1 MRQRNSVHLLII
13 AVLGLVSIYL
23 ALPVNKPAEVRS
35 LAFWQDGR
43 SRDLQIK
50 QGLDLRGGLQVLLV
64 ADLPAGQ
71 SLITGTLASAVSI
84 IESRINALGT
94 SEPTVQQAGSDRI
107 LVELPGVT
115 DRQAA
120 IDLVKKQGVL
130 EFVETTR
137 DVVPPAGTAISTTF
151 SVFRSLR
158 YPATSTAG
166 RAISSTDV
174 VSGALVLPTAFT
186 GEILMNNSHVTSS
199 GGRIVVAFNVRPAAT
214 ASFAEYTGRN
224 VQQPMCIVL
233 DGVVQSCPIIQSQLS
248 EGGII
253 QGSYTQDEAN
263 ALAVMLNYGSLPVP
277 LKIESV
283 KDVGATLGTDS
294 VRKSVVAGLIGL
306 VVLVV
311 FLIAYYRI
319 PGVVVSLAIV
329 FFAVFA
335 LAIYVLLPVVLTL
348 PGIAGF
354 ILSIA
359 TAVDANILVLERFK
373 EELRSGRTM
382 RGAVET
388 AFARAW
394 TSIRDS
400 NISTLLT
407 CIVLFLF
414 GNTFGASA
422 VKGFAL
428 TLALGILV
436 SMFCAMFVTRAFMRA
451 AFTKEIEDPERRTA
465 LLGA

>member
-1 MRQRNSVHLLII
+1 
-13 AVLGLVSIYL
+13 
-23 ALPVNKPAEVRS
+23 
-35 LAFWQDGR
+35 
-43 SRDLQIK
+43 
-50 QGLDLRGGLQVLLV
+50 
-64 ADLPAGQ
+64 
-71 SLITGTLASAVSI
+71 
-84 IESRINALGT
+84 
-94 SEPTVQQAGSDRI
+94 
-107 LVELPGVT
+107 
-115 DRQAA
+115 
-120 IDLVKKQGVL
+120 
-130 EFVETTR
+130 
-137 DVVPPAGTAISTTF
+137 
-151 SVFRSLR
+151 
-158 YPATSTAG
+158 
-166 RAISSTDV
+166 
-174 VSGALVLPTAFT
+174 
-186 GEILMNNSHVTSS
+186 MNNSHVTSS